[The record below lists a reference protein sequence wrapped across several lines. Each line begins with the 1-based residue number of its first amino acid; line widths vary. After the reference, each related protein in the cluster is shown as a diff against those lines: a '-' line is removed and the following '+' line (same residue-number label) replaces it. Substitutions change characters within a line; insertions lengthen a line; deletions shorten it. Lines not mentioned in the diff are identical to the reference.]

1 MKDLVFAVI
10 SICLQSGECETHQ
23 MKVEP
28 RVCHLKSVQAQ
39 VPMIESAQLLRTQP
53 MFLTAPSTIHGII

>member
-1 MKDLVFAVI
+1 MKELVFAVI

-28 RVCHLKSVQAQ
+28 RVCHLRSVQAQ
-39 VPMIESAQLLRTQP
+39 VP
-53 MFLTAPSTIHGII
+53 

>member
-1 MKDLVFAVI
+1 MKELVFAVI

-39 VPMIESAQLLRTQP
+39 VPDRKSTRLNSSHVRTSRMPSSA
-53 MFLTAPSTIHGII
+53 

>member
-1 MKDLVFAVI
+1 MKELVFAVI

-39 VPMIESAQLLRTQP
+39 VPQGGAWQNATVT
-53 MFLTAPSTIHGII
+53 FKC

>member
-1 MKDLVFAVI
+1 MEYNMKELVFAVI

-28 RVCHLKSVQAQ
+28 KVCKMGTVQAQ
-39 VPMIESAQLLRTQP
+39 VPQNGEWKDATVH
-53 MFLTAPSTIHGII
+53 FKC